1 MTATKT
7 LRFDPGYV
15 LEPASFAHRVL
26 AEEWTAWDK
35 DHAGCVDPRFW
46 LEQDESRDSY
56 LVSDEFGP
64 VMFFKIIVWILG
76 SLENASFETG
86 PNRKEAE
93 IHMQFM
99 PATTSHDHTRIGQ
112 ALLKGCPWLELI
124 LIGAGVS
131 EIYFDSTSPGLVAF
145 TTKRM
150 GFTEERGQLRKRLEL
165 STAGQK

>member
-1 MTATKT
+1 MTATRT

-15 LEPASFAHRVL
+15 LEPASFAHRGL
-26 AEEWTAWDK
+26 AEEWTAQDK

-56 LVSDEFGP
+56 LVSDSFGP
-64 VMFFKIIVWILG
+64 VMFFKIIIWHAYP
-76 SLENASFETG
+76 SDE
-86 PNRKEAE
+86 RHAE
-93 IHMQFM
+93 LHMQFM
-99 PATTSHDHTRIGQ
+99 PASTSHDHTRIGQ

-124 LIGAGVS
+124 LIGAGAS

-165 STAGQK
+165 STAGRK